1 MCHPALNN
9 KGSYAVHTEI
19 TDRRSP
25 SKMPPWKRF
34 PFLKRGRERF
44 RGRALYS
51 IILWAMLSA
60 LIFQMLLPSPAP
72 LVQEPLNRNSP
83 FLSASS
89 INQCANRASS
99 WMGGN
104 WAAPI
109 FSRTKRACFRG
120 QRIITRIFL
129 SLNLVRSI
137 QNWTEP
143 NMLAF
148 SCKRSILFRKKLE
161 NALAR
166 PGMLTRYLL

>member
-34 PFLKRGRERF
+34 PFRSGGESDSGGGHFILR
-44 RGRALYS
+44 

-60 LIFQMLLPSPAP
+60 PTFQMILPSPAP
-72 LVQEPLNRNSP
+72 LVQEPLNRNLP

-89 INQCANRASS
+89 INQCANHASS

-104 WAAPI
+104 WAVPN
-109 FSRTKRACFRG
+109 FSSTKRACFRNQG
-120 QRIITRIFL
+120 PTDHYSNFSEPEFCTIN
-129 SLNLVRSI
+129 SKLNR
-137 QNWTEP
+137 T
-143 NMLAF
+143 
-148 SCKRSILFRKKLE
+148 
-161 NALAR
+161 
-166 PGMLTRYLL
+166 